1 MRHLLVIA
9 ALLLPLLAQ
18 AGTRFGIGAEYTRGD
33 YGTGVDTSTWYLPF
47 SLSHSGENYSL
58 GLTVPLIAVSGST
71 DVSGVRGTGHGTTTT
86 VTTTTTRTDTGIGD
100 VVAMAS
106 LQLLAEGASAPWI
119 AITGKVKFGTASA
132 SKNLGTGENDYA
144 VQLEVAKGSF
154 DTLVGYNV
162 LGDTS
167 TIDYDNIV
175 YGAVAWTSRLN
186 KTWDLRSEFY
196 AEQPALS
203 GGDPVEELTFSFGK
217 TLDSKRNLSLYVIK
231 GFTDASADWGV
242 GVMLSRKL

>member
-1 MRHLLVIA
+1 MRHLFVVA

-18 AGTRFGIGAEYTRGD
+18 AGTRFGIGAEYTSGD
-33 YGTGVDTSTWYLPF
+33 YGTGVDTATWYLPF

-58 GLTVPLIAVSGST
+58 GLTVPLMAVSGST
-71 DVSGVRGTGHGTTTT
+71 EVSGVRGTGHGTTTT

-100 VVAMAS
+100 VVAKAS
-106 LQLLAEGASAPWI
+106 LQLLAEGTSAPWM

-144 VQLEVAKGSF
+144 VQLEVAKGDF
-154 DTLVGYNV
+154 DALVGYNV
-162 LGDTS
+162 LGDTT

-175 YGAVAWTSRLN
+175 YGAVAWTSSLN

-217 TLDSKRNLSLYVIK
+217 TLDNKRNLSLYVIK
-231 GFTDASADWGV
+231 GFTDASANWGV
-242 GVMLSRKL
+242 GVMLSRRL